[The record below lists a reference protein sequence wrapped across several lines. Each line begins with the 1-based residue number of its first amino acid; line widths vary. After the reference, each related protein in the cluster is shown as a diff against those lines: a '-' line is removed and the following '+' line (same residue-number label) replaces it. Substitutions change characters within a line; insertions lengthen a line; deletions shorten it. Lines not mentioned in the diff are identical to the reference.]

1 MLQIGDIVKWT
12 DGIDTYGIVVAKR
25 NGYVTITWFD
35 DEVCNEY
42 ASYTHVSFAKVS

>member
-12 DGIDTYGIVVAKR
+12 DGIDTYGIVVAKQ

-35 DEVCNEY
+35 DGASNEY
-42 ASYTHVSFAKVS
+42 PSYTHISFTKVS